1 MVVWSNSRLVRIL
14 LVGDQGVG
22 KTSLIL
28 TLVSEEFPE
37 DVPPKAEEITIPADV
52 TPEQVPT
59 NIVDYSAIEQTD
71 DTLTEEIARASVICV
86 VYSVEDEGTI
96 ERITSHWLPLIR
108 DSMPM
113 DQKKPVVLVGNKVDL
128 VDFSTIDLVLS
139 IMEEY
144 PEVESCVE
152 CSAKMLHNISEIF
165 YYAQKA
171 VLHPTTPL
179 YSTEEQDLTN
189 DCKKAL
195 VRIFKV
201 CDIDGDG
208 LLNDYELNHFQRRC
222 FNAPLQPQVL
232 DEVKAV
238 LIKNIPDGI
247 RHDAVTLKGFLYL
260 HCLFIQRGRNETTW
274 AVLRR
279 FGYNEHLEMSKE
291 YLHPPVKVPPGSSTE
306 LSHRGQ
312 QFLTA
317 LFDRA
322 DRDGDGALSPEEF
335 KNLFSACP
343 SLPWMSDIKWT
354 VSTNE
359 NGFLTL
365 HGWISRWALMT
376 LVDLPKTL
384 EYLAYLGFNVHENES
399 QLAAIHVTRERRLD
413 FAKKQSSR
421 SVYVCHVIGQK
432 GAGKT
437 ALCRAFIYEDMKK
450 ITEKDLRG
458 GVQHCINVVQVYG
471 QEKHLVLRDID
482 VRQVLDPLQPNE
494 VHCDVCCLV
503 YDIGNPSSFEYIARI
518 YIKYFAESKIPVLIV
533 GTKADLLEVP
543 QNYLLQPTEF
553 CSKYKVLPP
562 QFFSVRDNKK
572 DLFTKLATMA
582 AFPRF
587 QAAWILF
594 YKHRLVQLWET
605 TPLRRV
611 VNFLFMS
618 PKTQMSW
625 PRPFNVDR
633 HLKHFGLT
641 PGDPL
646 MWWKAGLGIAAI
658 TVVGWYMVRAFQ
670 RNQTT
675 SYSSR

>member
-1 MVVWSNSRLVRIL
+1 MVAWSNSRLVRIL

-28 TLVSEEFPE
+28 SLVSEEFPE
-37 DVPPKAEEITIPADV
+37 DVPAKAEEITIPADV

-59 NIVDYSAIEQTD
+59 NIVDYSAAEQAD
-71 DTLTEEIARASVICV
+71 DALTEEIARASVVCI
-86 VYSVEDEGTI
+86 VYSVEDDSSI
-96 ERITSHWLPLIR
+96 ERIASHWLPLIR

-113 DQKKPVVLVGNKVDL
+113 DQRKPVVLVGNKVDL
-128 VDFSTIDLVLS
+128 VDFSTIDQVLA
-139 IMEEY
+139 IMEEF

-152 CSAKMLHNISEIF
+152 CSAKTLHNISEMF

-171 VLHPTTPL
+171 VLHPTAPL

-189 DCKKAL
+189 ECKKAL

-247 RHDAVTLKGFLYL
+247 RHDAVTLKGFLFL

-279 FGYNEHLEMSKE
+279 FGYNEHLEMSGE
-291 YLHPPVKVPPGSSTE
+291 YLHPAVKVPPGSSTE

-317 LFDRA
+317 LFERS

-335 KNLFSACP
+335 RNLFSACP
-343 SLPWMSDIKWT
+343 SPPWMSDIKWT

-359 NGFLTL
+359 NGHLTL

-384 EYLAYLGFNVHENES
+384 EYLAWLGFNVHENES
-399 QLAAIHVTRERRLD
+399 QLSAIHVTRERRLD

-437 ALCRAFIYEDMKK
+437 ALCRAFIYDDMKK
-450 ITEKDLRG
+450 ISEKDLRG

-482 VRQVLDPLQPNE
+482 VRQALDPLQPNE
-494 VHCDVCCLV
+494 VHCDVSCLV
-503 YDIGNPSSFEYIARI
+503 YDISNPNSFEYIARI

-533 GTKADLLEVP
+533 GTKGDLLEVP

-553 CSKYKVLPP
+553 CSKYKILPP
-562 QFFSVRDNKK
+562 QIFSLRDNKK

-594 YKHRLVQLWET
+594 YKHR
-605 TPLRRV
+605 
-611 VNFLFMS
+611 
-618 PKTQMSW
+618 
-625 PRPFNVDR
+625 

-646 MWWKAGLGIAAI
+646 VWWKAGLGIAAI
-658 TVVGWYMVRAFQ
+658 TVVGWYVVRAFQ
-670 RNQTT
+670 RNTT
-675 SYSSR
+675 TYGAR

>member
-1 MVVWSNSRLVRIL
+1 MVVWGNSRLVRIL
-14 LVGDQGVG
+14 LVGDPGVG

-28 TLVSEEFPE
+28 SLVSEEFPE

-59 NIVDYSAIEQTD
+59 NIVDYSATEQTD
-71 DTLTEEIARASVICV
+71 DTLMEEIARASVVCV
-86 VYSVEDEGTI
+86 VYSVEDDTTI
-96 ERITSHWLPLIR
+96 DRISSHWLPLIR
-108 DSMPM
+108 ESMPT
-113 DQKKPVVLVGNKVDL
+113 DQRKPVVLVGNKVDL
-128 VDFSTIDLVLS
+128 VDFSTIDQVLS

-144 PEVESCVE
+144 REVESCVE
-152 CSAKMLHNISEIF
+152 CSAKTLQNISEMF

-171 VLHPTTPL
+171 VLHPTAPL
-179 YSTEEQDLTN
+179 YSIEERDLTN
-189 DCKKAL
+189 ECKKAL
-195 VRIFKV
+195 VRIFKI

-238 LIKNIPDGI
+238 LIQNIPDGI
-247 RHDAVTLKGFLYL
+247 RHDSVTLKGFLYL

-279 FGYNEHLEMSKE
+279 FGYNEHLDMAKD
-291 YLHPPVKVPPGSSTE
+291 YLHPAVKVPPGSSTE

-317 LFDRA
+317 LFERS

-335 KNLFSACP
+335 RNLFSACP
-343 SLPWMSDIKWT
+343 NTPWMSDVKWT
-354 VSTNE
+354 VSTDD
-359 NGFLTL
+359 NGYLTL
-365 HGWISRWALMT
+365 HGWVSRWALMT

-432 GAGKT
+432 GSGKT
-437 ALCRAFIYEDMKK
+437 ALCRAFIYDDMKK

-494 VHCDVCCLV
+494 VHCDVSCLV
-503 YDIGNPSSFEYIARI
+503 YDVSNPSSFEYIARI

-533 GTKADLLEVP
+533 GTKGDLLEVP

-553 CSKYKVLPP
+553 CSKYKILPP
-562 QFFSVRDNKK
+562 QIFSVRDNKK

-605 TPLRRV
+605 T
-611 VNFLFMS
+611 
-618 PKTQMSW
+618 
-625 PRPFNVDR
+625 

-641 PGDPL
+641 PDDPL
-646 MWWKAGLGIAAI
+646 VWWKAGLGIAAI
-658 TVVGWYMVRAFQ
+658 SVVGWYVVRAFQ
-670 RNQTT
+670 RNPSTI
-675 SYSSR
+675 YSSR

>member
-1 MVVWSNSRLVRIL
+1 MVAWSNSRLVRIL

-28 TLVSEEFPE
+28 SLVSEEFPE
-37 DVPPKAEEITIPADV
+37 DVPAKAEEITIPADV

-59 NIVDYSAIEQTD
+59 NIVDYSAAEQAD
-71 DTLTEEIARASVICV
+71 DALTEEIARASVVCI
-86 VYSVEDEGTI
+86 VYSVEDDSTI
-96 ERITSHWLPLIR
+96 ERIASHWLPLIR

-113 DQKKPVVLVGNKVDL
+113 DQRKPVVLVGNKVDL
-128 VDFSTIDLVLS
+128 VDFSTIDQVLS

-152 CSAKMLHNISEIF
+152 CSAKTLQNISEMF

-171 VLHPTTPL
+171 VLHPTAPL

-189 DCKKAL
+189 ECKKAL

-247 RHDAVTLKGFLYL
+247 RHDAVTLKGFLFL

-279 FGYNEHLEMSKE
+279 FGYNEHLQMSGE
-291 YLHPPVKVPPGSSTE
+291 YLHPAVKVPPGSSTE

-317 LFDRA
+317 LFERS

-335 KNLFSACP
+335 RNLFSACP
-343 SLPWMSDIKWT
+343 SPPWMSDIKWT

-359 NGFLTL
+359 NGHLTL

-384 EYLAYLGFNVHENES
+384 EYLAWLGFNVHENES
-399 QLAAIHVTRERRLD
+399 QLSAIHVTRERRLD

-437 ALCRAFIYEDMKK
+437 ALCRAFIYDDMKK
-450 ITEKDLRG
+450 ISEKDLRG

-482 VRQVLDPLQPNE
+482 VRQALDPLQPNE
-494 VHCDVCCLV
+494 VHCDVSCLV
-503 YDIGNPSSFEYIARI
+503 YDISNPNSFEYIARI

-533 GTKADLLEVP
+533 GTKGDLLEVP

-553 CSKYKVLPP
+553 CSKYKILPP
-562 QFFSVRDNKK
+562 QIFSLRDNKK

-582 AFPRF
+582 AFP
-587 QAAWILF
+587 
-594 YKHRLVQLWET
+594 
-605 TPLRRV
+605 
-611 VNFLFMS
+611 
-618 PKTQMSW
+618 
-625 PRPFNVDR
+625 

-646 MWWKAGLGIAAI
+646 VWWKAGLGIAAI
-658 TVVGWYMVRAFQ
+658 TVVGWYVVRAFQ
-670 RNQTT
+670 RNTT
-675 SYSSR
+675 TYGAR

>member
-28 TLVSEEFPE
+28 SLVSEEFPE
-37 DVPPKAEEITIPADV
+37 EVPPKAEEITIPADV

-59 NIVDYSAIEQTD
+59 NIVDFSAAEQTD
-71 DTLTEEIARASVICV
+71 DALSEEIARASVVCI
-86 VYSVEDEGTI
+86 VYSVEDDTTI
-96 ERITSHWLPLIR
+96 ERISSHWLPLIR
-108 DSMPM
+108 ESMPM

-128 VDFSTIDLVLS
+128 VDFSTIDQVLS
-139 IMEEY
+139 IMEAY

-152 CSAKMLHNISEIF
+152 CSAKTLQNISEMF

-171 VLHPTTPL
+171 VLHPTAPL
-179 YSTEEQDLTN
+179 YSTEDQDLTN
-189 DCKKAL
+189 ECKKAL

-238 LIKNIPDGI
+238 LIKNVPDGI
-247 RHDAVTLKGFLYL
+247 RQDAVTLKGFLFL

-279 FGYNEHLEMSKE
+279 FGYNEHLEMSSE

-317 LFDRA
+317 LFDRS

-335 KNLFSACP
+335 RNLFSACP
-343 SLPWMSDIKWT
+343 SPPWMSDIKWT

-359 NGFLTL
+359 NGYLTL

-384 EYLAYLGFNVHENES
+384 EYLAWLGFNVHENES

-432 GAGKT
+432 GSGKT
-437 ALCRAFIYEDMKK
+437 ALCRAFIYDDMRK
-450 ITEKDLRG
+450 ITEKDLRS

-494 VHCDVCCLV
+494 VHCDVSCLV
-503 YDIGNPSSFEYIARI
+503 YDISNPSSFEYIARI

-533 GTKADLLEVP
+533 GTKGDLLEVP

-553 CSKYKVLPP
+553 CSKYKILPP
-562 QFFSVRDNKK
+562 QIFSVRDNKK

-582 AFPRF
+582 AFP
-587 QAAWILF
+587 
-594 YKHRLVQLWET
+594 
-605 TPLRRV
+605 
-611 VNFLFMS
+611 
-618 PKTQMSW
+618 
-625 PRPFNVDR
+625 

-646 MWWKAGLGIAAI
+646 VWWKAGLGIAAI
-658 TVVGWYMVRAFQ
+658 TVVGWYVVRAFQ
-670 RNQTT
+670 RNTST
-675 SYSSR
+675 SYSHR